1 MSRDKGSRR
10 QKTRDRQPA
19 KRTETD
25 VRAGGVRSPDF
36 DLRRTH
42 DAPVQEDGRHRRQDL
57 YQRISDSGTAP
68 AADAGTDDTVPWQA
82 FGEDSHIVQDSG
94 AGPRQS
100 GQDFSPR
107 GSFHEGRQQDS
118 GYSGQ
123 DDSGR
128 LKRRDADF
136 SRRGSRELSGSTGAS
151 ASSGAGSTGSGGT
164 PGGRRMYQHGSR
176 YQQRFQETA
185 KAGELKEK
193 QPEPAGAEDHGHRR
207 QDLYQGTSEGG
218 TAPAADAGTDDMAF
232 RQDSGGSGRVKRRDA
247 DFSRRGSREPSGSG
261 GTGPFAS
268 SGAASTG
275 AGEPPGRRRARQHGN
290 KYQQRFQEAAKAG
303 EPKEKQPGAGGGE
316 PKRASKLEFTADE
329 LPPET
334 ADKKLTHARRKAE
347 RVEKKLGDAEARL
360 PSRKKLRMETVSDP
374 ESGKAKKRLKFEKE
388 VKSQRA
394 HVKGPLPLRPV
405 KAGANMAIGY
415 AHKKIYQAEEE
426 NVGIKAAHRTELAGE
441 AGVRMAYHRHMTAP
455 YRRAAKLQQR
465 SARAN
470 ARLAYRQTLQ
480 DNPELK
486 KKFLA
491 RMWQKQKLKRQYA
504 KAAREA
510 QKTGKRAKDAA
521 VTTEKI
527 AAWVINTVK
536 RHPVICGI
544 IFLLLLVVFLIA
556 SLFSSFSNIGA
567 GGLGSIAASSYL
579 AEDADINNAE
589 LIYTEWETDLQME
602 IGRVETD
609 RPGYDEYRYNIGAIE
624 HDPYILMGYLTSVY
638 QDFTCEQIEG
648 VLRQLFN
655 EQYSL
660 TFTEETETRY
670 RTETS
675 VNPETGEETEEEV
688 PYEWR
693 ILNVKLTA
701 TPLANLVV
709 QRMDEE
715 QKEICEILLQ
725 TKGCRQYVENV
736 FGTNWLP
743 YVTSYYGYRV
753 HPVSGGKDYHTG
765 VDIGMPQGTEI
776 LAGHDGTVTLAGNA
790 GGYGLCVAIE
800 GGAYGGHTLTT
811 KYGHC
816 SQVLV
821 SAGQEVRA
829 GDVIAKVGST
839 GNSTGPHLHLEV
851 LVDGQYL
858 NPLYFADTGDTS
870 ERRLPA
876 AGAGGGGNYFDYDVP
891 PEALADEKFA
901 AMLAEAEKYLGYPY
915 VWGGASPSTSFDCSG
930 YVSWVVN
937 HCGVGWNFGRLTAD
951 GLLGVCTPVSSAD
964 ARPGDLIFFQGTY
977 NTSGASH
984 VGIYVGN
991 GMMIH
996 CGDPISYANI
1006 NTSYWQQHFYTFAR
1020 LP

>member
-1 MSRDKGSRR
+1 MARDRNFQRK
-10 QKTRDRQPA
+10 QKDARMPTRDSHGEDRMAARQG
-19 KRTETD
+19 E
-25 VRAGGVRSPDF
+25 PDY
-36 DLRRTH
+36 DLRRARDAPSSGTSRNRRQA
-42 DAPVQEDGRHRRQDL
+42 APVQTETYG
-57 YQRISDSGTAP
+57 SDIFAGCENSDTA
-68 AADAGTDDTVPWQA
+68 A
-82 FGEDSHIVQDSG
+82 QDSPTQVFPG
-94 AGPRQS
+94 QEPTGSEPYVPETRRGSQGQGNAAYRDSRQEDFSQGSPGRRNTAYQNFKQEEPRQ
-100 GQDFSPR
+100 
-107 GSFHEGRQQDS
+107 
-118 GYSGQ
+118 
-123 DDSGR
+123 
-128 LKRRDADF
+128 ADF
-136 SRRGSRELSGSTGAS
+136 SQES
-151 ASSGAGSTGSGGT
+151 
-164 PGGRRMYQHGSR
+164 PGRRNAAYQN
-176 YQQRFQETA
+176 
-185 KAGELKEK
+185 
-193 QPEPAGAEDHGHRR
+193 
-207 QDLYQGTSEGG
+207 
-218 TAPAADAGTDDMAF
+218 F
-232 RQDSGGSGRVKRRDA
+232 RQEEPRQA
-247 DFSRRGSREPSGSG
+247 DFSQES
-261 GTGPFAS
+261 
-268 SGAASTG
+268 
-275 AGEPPGRRRARQHGN
+275 PGRRNAAYQNFRQEESPQENSRQTVFAEHGPKGADSRYGKLFQEGAGAQKGEEKSGQAGHWNRTRQHGN

-303 EPKEKQPGAGGGE
+303 EPQEKPPEAAEGE
-316 PKRASKLEFTADE
+316 PKRPSKLEFTADE

-334 ADKKLTHARRKAE
+334 ADKKLTKARRKAE
-347 RVEKKLGDAEARL
+347 RTAEKLEQAENRL
-360 PSRKKLRMETVSDP
+360 PARRKLRMETSSDP
-374 ESGKAKKRLKFEKE
+374 DTGKAKKRLKFEKE

-394 HVKGPLPLRPV
+394 HVKGPVPMRPV
-405 KAGANMAIGY
+405 KAGANMAVGY
-415 AHKKIYQAEEE
+415 AHKKIYQAENE
-426 NVGIKAAHRTELAGE
+426 NVGIKAAHRTELVSESGL
-441 AGVRMAYHRHMTAP
+441 RMAYHRHKTAP
-455 YRRAAKLQQR
+455 YRRVAKLQQR

-470 ARLAYRQTLQ
+470 ARLAYRQTLH
-480 DNPELK
+480 DSPELK
-486 KKFLA
+486 KNLLA
-491 RMWQKQKLKRQYA
+491 RMWQKQKIKRQYA

-510 QKTGKRAKDAA
+510 KKAGKRAKDAA

-527 AAWVINTVK
+527 AAGVVHAVR

-544 IFLLLLVVFLIA
+544 VLLLLLVFFLIA
-556 SLFSSFSNIGA
+556 SLISSFSNLGA
-567 GGLGSIAASSYL
+567 GGLGSLAASTYL
-579 AEDADINNAE
+579 ADDADINNAE
-589 LIYTEWETDLQME
+589 LAYTEWETDLQMQ
-602 IGRVETD
+602 INRVESD
-609 RPGYDEYRYNIGAIE
+609 RPGYDEYRYNIGPIE
-624 HDPYILMGYLTSVY
+624 HDSYVLMGYLTSAY
-638 QDFTCEQIEG
+638 QNFTYAQIEG
-648 VLRQLFN
+648 VLRELFN
-655 EQYSL
+655 GQYSL
-660 TFTEETETRY
+660 SFSEETETRY

-675 VNPETGEETEEEV
+675 VDPETGEETEEEV
-688 PYEWR
+688 PYEWH
-693 ILNVKLTA
+693 ILNVTLTS
-701 TPLANLVV
+701 TPLENLVV
-709 QRMDEE
+709 SRMNAD

-725 TKGCRQYVENV
+725 TKGNRQYVKNV

-753 HPVSGGKDYHTG
+753 HPINGGKNYHTG

-776 LAGHDGTVTLAGNA
+776 LAGHDGTVTLAGEA

-800 GGAYGGHTLTT
+800 GEAYEGRSLTT

-816 SQVLV
+816 SQILV
-821 SAGQEVRA
+821 SAGQEVKA

-851 LVDGQYL
+851 LVDGQYM

-870 ERRLPA
+870 ERHLPE